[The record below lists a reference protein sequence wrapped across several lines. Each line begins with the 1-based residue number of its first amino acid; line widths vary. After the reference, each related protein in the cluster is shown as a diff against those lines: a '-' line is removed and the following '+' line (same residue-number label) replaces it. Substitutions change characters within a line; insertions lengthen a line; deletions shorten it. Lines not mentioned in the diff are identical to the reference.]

1 MKSMLNKVFQRG
13 GVYISLILLLIISG
27 IISPNTVTPMHLL
40 RILRVASILGIM
52 SIGQTLLI
60 ISKGIDLS
68 VGAHATLIMVI
79 ISGIT
84 LGNPKYTFLVII
96 ICLLAGLLIGFINGL
111 LVVKFNIEPLV
122 GSLGVSTLITG
133 VYYLYTKGFA
143 AGVAPP
149 FIHYVGTGTVF
160 GFLPVSLIIWAILS
174 GIVIFILKRTIFG
187 RYIYACG
194 ANPEAAFTAG
204 IKVSNVR
211 ILIYM
216 VSGLLTAI
224 SGLVLAGFLN
234 SPTLVAGSSYP
245 LDSIAAVIIGG
256 TTFAGG
262 KGNIG
267 GTVAGSV
274 VIVFLASFLTIIGLG
289 QAGKFIFQ
297 GLIILVLVFI
307 YTGRKK

>member
-27 IISPNTVTPMHLL
+27 IISPSTVDPMHLL
-40 RILRVASILGIM
+40 RILKVASILGIM

-68 VGAHATLIMVI
+68 VGAHATLTMVL

-84 LGNPKYTFLVII
+84 LGNPKYTFFAII
-96 ICLLAGLLIGFINGL
+96 ICLLAGLLIGLINGL
-111 LVVKFNIEPLV
+111 LVVKFDIEPLV
-122 GSLGVSTLITG
+122 GSLGVMTLITG
-133 VYYLYTKGFA
+133 VYYIYTKGFA
-143 AGVAPP
+143 RGFSPP

-160 GFLPVSLIIWAILS
+160 GFLPVSLIIWVMLS
-174 GIVIFILKRTIFG
+174 LIIIFILKRTIIG

-194 ANPEAAFTAG
+194 ANQEAAFTAG
-204 IKVSNVR
+204 IKVGNVR

-216 VSGLLTAI
+216 ISGLLTTI
-224 SGLVLAGFLN
+224 SGLVLAGFIN
-234 SPTLVAGSSYP
+234 EPTLIAGTSYP

-267 GTVAGSV
+267 GTVAGAV